1 MIARTLE
8 AARARF
14 GRPAPVVDARAVKAR
29 RLGVFG
35 VLSAVC
41 RDGSEEGSPWRERLT
56 FYALMAGL
64 LAAFGPLL
72 WIGLGVYR

>member
-8 AARARF
+8 AARARL
-14 GRPAPVVDARAVKAR
+14 GRPVPVDARAVKAR
-29 RLGVFG
+29 RLGFFG
-35 VLSAVC
+35 VLSAVR

-64 LAAFGPLL
+64 LVTFGPLL